1 MNKTIKFLLAALLL
15 IAIIGGIAYY
25 SFLNVPK
32 VSAKA
37 DPVDITMPASQLFQ
51 AYTGDQERGD
61 KLYIGKIFEV
71 TGTVTEISADEQGA
85 PVVLFGTDDA
95 FGGVLCTFELG
106 EKEKIATI
114 QTGAEI
120 KVKGICT
127 GMIMEVVLNR
137 CTLVE

>member
-1 MNKTIKFLLAALLL
+1 MSKTIKFLLAAIIL
-15 IAIIGGIAYY
+15 IALLGGFAYY

-51 AYTGDQERGD
+51 AYTSNQERGD

-71 TGTVTEISADEQGA
+71 SGTITEISEDEQGA

-95 FGGVLCTFELG
+95 FGGVLCTFEVT
-106 EKEKIATI
+106 EKEKVAKLQPGTD
-114 QTGAEI
+114 I

-127 GMIMEVVLNR
+127 GLIMEVVLNR